1 MSDLEVITV
10 GEPLVALI
18 AGPHGTSLVDAQSFS
33 AHVVGAELNAAVG
46 LARLGHRVG
55 YVGRIGRDPFGALIR
70 RRLIMEG
77 VDVEFLLDD
86 DRPTGLIFR
95 NLRAFPPP
103 EVVYRRQ
110 GSAGS
115 SLQAGDVA
123 SALTRLH
130 PGGLVLLSGVT
141 AAVCPEVTAGTSR
154 AAAANGHRV
163 VLDLNYRARLWPPEA
178 AAAGLSQLLEY
189 AFLVVGTV
197 EEARLLT
204 SSSDL
209 GVAVASIIGAGPE
222 MVVLRDQK
230 VRARLYR
237 RGDEPVTVT
246 GREAFVVDAVGA
258 GDAFLAGLLS
268 GLLDSGFSDLEGAVA
283 RGHLCGAAV
292 VGAVGDIEGALRREE
307 LGNVA
312 NDEPVR

>member
-1 MSDLEVITV
+1 MSNLDVITI
-10 GEPLVALI
+10 GEPLVALV
-18 AGPHGTSLVDAQSFS
+18 AGPDGTSLVDAQSFS

-46 LARLGHRVG
+46 LARLGHRAG
-55 YVGRIGRDPFGALIR
+55 YVGKVGRDPFGALIR
-70 RRLIMEG
+70 RRLVMEG
-77 VDVEFLLDD
+77 VDVEFLFDD

-95 NLRAFPPP
+95 NLRSFPPP

-115 SLQAGDVA
+115 SLTAGDVLP
-123 SALTRLH
+123 ALTRLP

-141 AAVCPEVTAGTSR
+141 AAVCPEVTAQTAR

-163 VLDLNYRARLWPPEA
+163 VLDLNYRARLWSAEA

-189 AFLVVGTV
+189 AFLVVGTA

-209 GVAVASIIGAGPE
+209 GIAVASIIGAGPE
-222 MVVLRDQK
+222 IVVLRDQK
-230 VRARLYR
+230 VRAHLYR
-237 RGDEPVTVT
+237 RGDQPVTVT
-246 GREAFVVDAVGA
+246 GREAPIVDAVGA

-268 GLLDSGFSDLEGAVA
+268 GLLDSGFSDLEGALA

-292 VGAVGDIEGALRREE
+292 VGAVGDVEGALRREE
-307 LGNVA
+307 LSTA
-312 NDEPVR
+312 SNDEPVR